1 MYNKIIFN
9 LYEESEML
17 LLRKRFSLI
26 NGLDKTEPKIEMYLQ
41 GVSEEETPCFI
52 VVEVCHRRSKY
63 DNCC

>member
-1 MYNKIIFN
+1 
-9 LYEESEML
+9 ML